1 MKNNPQHH
9 ISTNAL
15 ILNMRSQIATSSL
28 KNKMEDIIII
38 ENKIYE
44 VRGQKVMLDFDLAE
58 MYEID
63 NKRLKEQVRRNIER
77 FPSDFMFQLS
87 SDEFENL
94 RFQIGTSSWGGSRYA
109 PFAFTQEGVAMLSGV
124 LRSPKAI
131 EVNINIMRAF
141 VHMRQYLLSHAP
153 KQELEELRKR
163 IEYLEEDISSDRES
177 YEKQFDDL
185 FTAFA
190 KLSAAIQIKQTPLDR
205 VKIEG
210 FKNK

>member
-1 MKNNPQHH
+1 MN
-9 ISTNAL
+9 
-15 ILNMRSQIATSSL
+15 
-28 KNKMEDIIII
+28 DIVII

-44 VRGQKVMLDFDLAE
+44 IRGQKVMLDFDLAE
-58 MYEID
+58 MYEVTTGNF
-63 NKRLKEQVRRNIER
+63 NKAIKRNIER
-77 FPSDFMFQLS
+77 FPARFMFQLNK
-87 SDEFENL
+87 DAFNL
-94 RFQIGTSSWGGSRYA
+94 IFQNGISSWGGTRKMPY
-109 PFAFTQEGVAMLSGV
+109 AFTEQGVAMLSGV
-124 LRSPKAI
+124 LKSPRAI
-131 EVNINIMRAF
+131 EVSINIMDAF
-141 VHMRQYLLSHAP
+141 VHMRHYLLSHAP